1 MKKLASLSSV
11 ALVSAVLIQPLCAQE
26 GSGVQQQTANQA
38 QSMAQEQAQE
48 RVYGSSLMTQ
58 QERNEY
64 QNQMRQMKTAEERA
78 NFRAQHHEQMKQRA
92 QAQGKVLPDDVPA
105 KNRGQGGSVL
115 SHTRTL

>member
-105 KNRGQGGSVL
+105 KNRGQGGGMG
-115 SHTRTL
+115 